1 MPQETKYCHSSALAT
16 FPFQGSGV
24 EVVDESGTLW
34 TWGGSAYLKPVGSRK
49 DPITGL
55 YVLDAG
61 SKAVLNDSGV
71 GLGDLK
77 LCAYTWAEVQTKHDQ
92 LVAAG
97 GGELHFVPNAT
108 YVVPLGGK
116 VNIDSSYVSLKFN
129 HAKIDVSAY
138 CPNVGTGFL
147 GDFGVIFYIYSSA
160 LVHDYSRHQVCRT
173 IEDGH
178 IVGNTDIYINWSL
191 RTSITGNVGPRA
203 FMFDT
208 STTGTSNR
216 MQFKRMRVVGAYK
229 GLAYRS
235 RSYFVRVMENCEISR
250 CGSGIYSENGA
261 ADYTEKSV
269 FDDYCIAENRIGIN
283 TVDSNVGFATF
294 NIGTST
300 VNVPDHYIA
309 FVSGV
314 GSPRVKFSG
323 GVLPTGLVADTLYY
337 VLSAGLT
344 ANSFQV
350 SATDGGAAI
359 AFSGTSS
366 GTTLCNVIAS
376 GQIFSFGNGS
386 LDYNDQLM
394 TLGNGSKVYFNKTS
408 NWEFVYGNIAG
419 ETLPPISLTGAD
431 TGVWGRGL
439 LIYRNKNG
447 LSTDPFFPSFVTMD
461 NTAQVCDLEFSVTR
475 GWGRVGV
482 ADPDA
487 FVTLLNNAGPK
498 VRVLFEP
505 QGISPSDVPSMSCYS
520 ATSGQIGQLRA
531 GGDYIWAQLNNVTAR
546 TGAANAPA
554 SDNTDTI
561 ATTSVGGSPA
571 TVTRKSGRPMYVLQN
586 GTPASSAK
594 YYITFLTKEA
604 SARNAWTFFY
614 NTQAVTGDIVIKEMV
629 ATFAATFNGT
639 TVTWGP
645 APESPVYTNAS
656 GITLTGASDWKRHGW
671 KDHATS
677 FYPSNRAN
685 PSAAITIEIDM
696 TAATG
701 KLLLSHA
708 GFDVLSLGR

>member
-34 TWGGSAYLKPVGSRK
+34 TWDGSQYRSAKVYGGAR
-49 DPITGL
+49 
-55 YVLDAG
+55 
-61 SKAVLNDSGV
+61 
-71 GLGDLK
+71 

-108 YVVPLGGK
+108 YAVPLGGK

-147 GDFGVIFYIYSSA
+147 GDFGVIFYIYSSPS
-160 LVHDYSRHQVCRT
+160 LHDYSRHITART
-173 IEDGH
+173 VEDGH
-178 IVGNTDIYINWSL
+178 IVGNTDIYINPTL

-208 STTGTSNR
+208 ATVGASNR

-229 GLAYRS
+229 GLSYRS
-235 RSYFVRVMENCEISR
+235 RSYFIRVTENCEISR
-250 CGSGIYSENGA
+250 CGNGIYSECGA
-261 ADYTEKSV
+261 DDYTEKST
-269 FDDYCIAENRIGIN
+269 FDDYVIAENRIGIN

-300 VNVPDHYIA
+300 VNVPDHYIEV
-309 FVSGV
+309 VSGLAT
-314 GSPRVKFSG
+314 PRVKFSG
-323 GVLPTGLVADTLYY
+323 GTLPTGLVADTLYY
-337 VLSAGLT
+337 VRSAGLT
-344 ANSFQV
+344 EDSFQV
-350 SATDGGAAI
+350 SATNGGAAI
-359 AFSGTSS
+359 TFSGTSS
-366 GTTLCNVIAS
+366 GTTLCNVTGS

-394 TLGNGSKVYFNKTS
+394 TLGNGSKVYFTKTS
-408 NWEFVYGNIAG
+408 NWEFSYGTLAG
-419 ETLPPISLTGAD
+419 ETLAPITLTGAN
-431 TGVWGRGL
+431 TGLWGRGL
-439 LIYRNKNG
+439 LGFRAPWG
-447 LSTDPFFPSFVTMD
+447 LATDPYYPSFVTMD
-461 NTAQVCDLEFSVTR
+461 NSSQVCDLEFNTARQLGEQSGAATT
-475 GWGRVGV
+475 
-482 ADPDA
+482 PDA
-487 FVTLLNNAGPK
+487 FVTLLNSCNPK

-505 QGISPSDVPSMSCYS
+505 EGVDPTDVPTMSSYS
-520 ATSGQIGQLRA
+520 DTAGQIGQLRA
-531 GGDYIWAQLNNVTAR
+531 GGDYIFGQLNALTTR
-546 TGAANAPA
+546 TGTANAPGN
-554 SDNTDTI
+554 DNTDTI

-571 TVTRKSGRPMYVLQN
+571 TVTRKSGRPMVVFQN
-586 GTPASSAK
+586 GTPTSAAK
-594 YYITFLTKEA
+594 YYITFLTKEGA
-604 SARNAWTFFY
+604 ARNAWMFFF
-614 NTQAVTGDIVIKEMV
+614 NTQAVTGNIVVKEMV

-639 TVTWGP
+639 TVTWAA
-645 APESPVYTNAS
+645 APDSPTYSNAS
-656 GITLTGASDWKRHGW
+656 GITLTPSSGWKRHGW
-671 KDHATS
+671 KDHATT
-677 FYPSNRAN
+677 FYPSSRSNT
-685 PSAAITIEIDM
+685 SAAITIEIDM